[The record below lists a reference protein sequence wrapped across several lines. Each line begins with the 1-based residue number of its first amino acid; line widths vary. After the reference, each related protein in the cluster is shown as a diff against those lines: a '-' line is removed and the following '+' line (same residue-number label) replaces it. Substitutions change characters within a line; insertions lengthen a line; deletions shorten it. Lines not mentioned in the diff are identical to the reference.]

1 MEQHINYIT
10 LGVADL
16 AASHRFY
23 RDVFGWRETED
34 GNEHIA
40 FFQTGNALRLALFGR
55 EALAQDAQVSA
66 QGSGFPNFTLAHNVG
81 SEAEV
86 DALFAAFAARNANIV
101 KAPQKVFWGGYSGYI
116 ADPDGFLWEI
126 AFNPFCKHCAE
137 IRRPKPP
144 FSDSLKPLIPTF
156 HLRRHPCTPKP

>member
-16 AASHRFY
+16 TASRRFY

-40 FFQTGNALRLALFGR
+40 FFQMGSALRLALFGR
-55 EALAQDAQVSA
+55 EALAQDAQVSV
-66 QGSGFPNFTLAHNVG
+66 QGSGFPSFTLAHNVG

-86 DALFAAFAARNANIV
+86 DALFAARNANIV

-126 AFNPFCKHCAE
+126 AFNPF
-137 IRRPKPP
+137 
-144 FSDSLKPLIPTF
+144 LQT
-156 HLRRHPCTPKP
+156 LR